1 MIVICLYYILSLNGW
16 YNVFNI
22 NLKVKIVFGNVFE
35 FIIFFRLF
43 LKNSFYIIMM
53 LIVYILYDKKCYY
66 CK

>member
-53 LIVYILYDKKCYY
+53 LFVYILYDKKCYY

>member
-1 MIVICLYYILSLNGW
+1 MIVICLYYISLNGW

-53 LIVYILYDKKCYY
+53 LFVYILYDKKCYY